1 MEKYVIINRF
11 EGGMI
16 KMKRELET
24 QRYLL
29 RIPRIEDAE
38 EIYEKWGRDAE
49 KVAEYKYHNV
59 HKNIIETRGLLK
71 AAIIESE
78 DGIPFWFIESKES
91 GEIIGYIKISE
102 YSEKDKLADV
112 IFYFLEN
119 WRKDGSPEEVIDRVI
134 EFLFK
139 EKTFETMV
147 VKFYDREEKDTKL
160 LSSVLERIGMKRE
173 GVLRNRMIN
182 NEGKKIDKIIYS
194 ILKEEWENY

>member
-1 MEKYVIINRF
+1 M
-11 EGGMI
+11 
-16 KMKRELET
+16 
-24 QRYLL
+24 
-29 RIPRIEDAE
+29 
-38 EIYEKWGRDAE
+38 
-49 KVAEYKYHNV
+49 
-59 HKNIIETRGLLK
+59 
-71 AAIIESE
+71 
-78 DGIPFWFIESKES
+78 
-91 GEIIGYIKISE
+91 
-102 YSEKDKLADV
+102 ADV